1 MEVIEKT
8 TDKLF
13 TSIDGK
19 LKCFHQL
26 LMGAYCRRL
35 RKARVDDT

>member
-13 TSIDGK
+13 TCIDGK

-26 LMGAYCRRL
+26 LIGAYCRRI
-35 RKARVDDT
+35 RQARVDET

>member
-13 TSIDGK
+13 TCIDGK

-26 LMGAYCRRL
+26 LIGAYCRRIW
-35 RKARVDDT
+35 KARVDDT